1 MSELPSSL
9 ARHPDL
15 DTWIRVDPADTI
27 TLFTG
32 KVELGQ
38 GLKTAI
44 ARIGAEE
51 LDVGLT
57 RVRVATADTAHG
69 LNELFTVGSQ
79 SMEESGAAMRQA
91 AAEARRHLLE
101 LAAARL
107 DAPLDRL
114 DVSDGCVTVR
124 GTDRRTTYWQ
134 LLGGRRFERAA
145 TGTVAP
151 KRAED
156 YRIVGRAGRRI
167 DLVGLVTGTA
177 RYVQDLVRPGML
189 HARVVRPPS
198 PRARL
203 ASVDAGAVHGM
214 HGVVAVVRDGSFLG
228 VVAAREE
235 EAVRAMATLRDRV
248 RWLEEE
254 TLPPADDLPAWLLA
268 QPSRSFRVVDGVAG
282 DDPIP
287 PIATPAAAVRT
298 LAARYTRPYQMHA
311 SIGPSAALAEW
322 RDGSLTVWSHT
333 QGVFVVRAALA
344 QALGIESDGVR
355 VIHVEGPGCY
365 GHNGAD
371 DAMLDAALLARA
383 VPGRPVLLKWMR
395 EDEHAWE
402 PYGPPM
408 VVEVQASVDAAGR
421 LCDWNHD
428 TWSHTHM
435 YRALPYG
442 ERSAFVAAWHRETPM
457 PAWKAQPV
465 TFYHAGIHR
474 NADPLY
480 TIPTRRI
487 VKHFVGAAPLRTS
500 ALRSLGAY
508 ANVFAIESFMDE
520 LAHVIGVDPLDFRLR
535 HLDDPR
541 ARAVLTA
548 AAERAG
554 FAGRR
559 REPGRGHGLAFAR
572 YKNQKAYAAVAV
584 EVRVDR
590 ATGQIALVRAVIAAD
605 AGQTIDPSGLANQ
618 LEGGVIQSASWSLKE
633 QVRFDGVRVTSTDW
647 ESYPILRF
655 PEVPALETIVIDRP
669 GEPYLGSGEAAT
681 PPTPAAIANAV
692 FDAVGVRLRDVP
704 FTPDRV
710 RAALAATAG

>member
-1 MSELPSSL
+1 M
-9 ARHPDL
+9 
-15 DTWIRVDPADTI
+15 WVRVDPADTI

-38 GLKTAI
+38 GLKAAI

-51 LDVGLT
+51 LDVALERI
-57 RVRVATADTAHG
+57 RVSTADTAHG

-107 DAPLDRL
+107 DVPVEGLE
-114 DVSDGCVTVR
+114 VEDGSVVAQDT
-124 GTDRRTTYWQ
+124 GARTTYWE
-134 LLGGRRFERAA
+134 LLGGRRFERSA
-145 TGTVAP
+145 TGTVRP
-151 KRAED
+151 KRPAD
-156 YRIVGRAGRRI
+156 YRIVGRAGRRA
-167 DLVGLVTGTA
+167 DLIGLVTGTA

-198 PRARL
+198 PQARL
-203 ASVDAGAVHGM
+203 VAADTDDVGAM
-214 HGVVAVVRDGSFLG
+214 PGVVTVVRDGSFLA
-228 VVAAREE
+228 VVAVREE
-235 EAVRAMATLRDRV
+235 QAVRAMEALRERAQ
-248 RWLEEE
+248 WSEEA
-254 TLPPADDLPAWLLA
+254 TLPPVDDLPAWLVA
-268 QPSRSFRVVDGVAG
+268 QPARSFLVVGGVAG

-287 PIATPAAAVRT
+287 PIAAPAGAVST
-298 LAARYTRPYQMHA
+298 LAATYTRPYQMHA
-311 SIGPSAALAEW
+311 SVGPSAALAEW
-322 RDGSLTVWSHT
+322 RDGGLTVWSHS
-333 QGVFVVRAALA
+333 QGIFVVRAALA
-344 QALGIESDGVR
+344 QALGVDVDRIR
-355 VIHVEGPGCY
+355 AIHVEGPGCY

-371 DAMLDAALLARA
+371 DAALDAALVARA
-383 VPGRPVLLKWMR
+383 VPERPVLLKWMR

-408 VVEVQASVDAAGR
+408 VVAVQASVDAAGR

-435 YRALPYG
+435 DRALPFG
-442 ERSAFVAAWHRETPM
+442 ERSAFLAAWHRETPM
-457 PAWKAQPV
+457 PRWKAQPV

-480 TIPTRRI
+480 TIPSRRI
-487 VKHFVGAAPLRTS
+487 VKHFVGEAPLRTS

-520 LAHVIGVDPLDFRLR
+520 LAHAGAVDPLAFRLR

-554 FAGRR
+554 YTSRR
-559 REPGRGHGLAFAR
+559 REAGRGVGLGFAR
-572 YKNQKAYAAVAV
+572 YKNQKAYAAVVA

-590 ATGQIALVRAVIAAD
+590 ASGQISLERAVIAAD
-605 AGQTIDPSGLANQ
+605 SGQTIDPGGLANQ
-618 LEGGVIQSASWSLKE
+618 LEGGVIQSASWTLRE
-633 QVRFDGVRVTSTDW
+633 QVRFDRVRVTSTDW

-655 PEVPALETIVIDRP
+655 PEVPTLETIIVDRP
-669 GEPYLGSGEAAT
+669 GEPYLGSGEAAQ

-692 FDAVGVRLRDVP
+692 FDAVGVRLRDIP
-704 FTPDRV
+704 FTPERV
-710 RAALAATAG
+710 RAALATGPG

>member
-1 MSELPSSL
+1 M
-9 ARHPDL
+9 
-15 DTWIRVDPADTI
+15 
-27 TLFTG
+27 
-32 KVELGQ
+32 
-38 GLKTAI
+38 
-44 ARIGAEE
+44 
-51 LDVGLT
+51 
-57 RVRVATADTAHG
+57 
-69 LNELFTVGSQ
+69 
-79 SMEESGAAMRQA
+79 AALR
-91 AAEARRHLLE
+91 
-101 LAAARL
+101 
-107 DAPLDRL
+107 
-114 DVSDGCVTVR
+114 
-124 GTDRRTTYWQ
+124 
-134 LLGGRRFERAA
+134 ERAA
-145 TGTVAP
+145 
-151 KRAED
+151 
-156 YRIVGRAGRRI
+156 
-167 DLVGLVTGTA
+167 
-177 RYVQDLVRPGML
+177 
-189 HARVVRPPS
+189 
-198 PRARL
+198 
-203 ASVDAGAVHGM
+203 
-214 HGVVAVVRDGSFLG
+214 
-228 VVAAREE
+228 
-235 EAVRAMATLRDRV
+235 
-248 RWLEEE
+248 WLEEE

-282 DDPIP
+282 DEPIP
-287 PIATPAAAVRT
+287 LITTPPAAVRT
-298 LAARYTRPYQMHA
+298 LAATYTRPYQMHA

-344 QALGIESDGVR
+344 QALGVEIDRVR
-355 VIHVEGPGCY
+355 AIHVEGPGCY

-383 VPGRPVLLKWMR
+383 VPGRPVLLKWTR

-408 VVEVQASVDAAGR
+408 VVKVQASVDAAGR

-457 PAWKAQPV
+457 PAWRAQPV

-480 TIPTRRI
+480 TIPVRRI

-520 LAHVIGVDPLDFRLR
+520 LAHAIGADPLDFRLR

-541 ARAVLTA
+541 ARAVLAA

-554 FAGRR
+554 FVGRR
-559 REPGRGHGLAFAR
+559 REPGRGHGLAFVR
-572 YKNQKAYAAVAV
+572 YKNQKAYAAVAI

-633 QVRFDGVRVTSTDW
+633 EVRFDRVRVTSTDW

-655 PEVPALETIVIDRP
+655 PDVPVLEAIVIDRP
-669 GEPYLGSGEAAT
+669 GEPYLGSGEVAQ

-692 FDAVGVRLRDVP
+692 FDAVGVRLRDIP
-704 FTPDRV
+704 FTPERV
-710 RAALAATAG
+710 HAALRTRAG